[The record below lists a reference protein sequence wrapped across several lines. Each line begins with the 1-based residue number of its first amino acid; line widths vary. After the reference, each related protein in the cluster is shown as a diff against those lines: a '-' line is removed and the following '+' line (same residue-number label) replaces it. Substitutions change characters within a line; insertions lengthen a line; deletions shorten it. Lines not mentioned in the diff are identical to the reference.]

1 MTLKRTI
8 EKMSPLPF
16 SILFLLFF
24 VAAAS
29 TTKNKNDEKQEC
41 VYSIYVRTG
50 SIIKSGTDASIS
62 LTLADSSA
70 NQFHIPD
77 LVSWGGLM
85 GPQHNYFERTSLDVF
100 SGRATCGLRGPI
112 CSLNLTSDG
121 AGAHHGWY
129 CDSVEVT
136 ATGPHLPCSQTL
148 FYVQQWLASDAAPY
162 QLYAYVNGC
171 DGVER
176 ERRLVVGAAAAEARK
191 WSILMAAI
199 KAPRWLDE
207 ILTSYLKLLRLPD
220 HR

>member
-1 MTLKRTI
+1 
-8 EKMSPLPF
+8 MSRLPF
-16 SILFLLFF
+16 SILFLLL

-29 TTKNKNDEKQEC
+29 ATKIKNGEKEEC

-70 NQFHIPD
+70 NQIHIPD

-85 GPQHNYFERTSLDVF
+85 GPQHNYFERASLDVF

-129 CDSVEVT
+129 CDSVEIT

-148 FYVQQWLASDAAPY
+148 FYVQQWLATDAAPY

-176 ERRLVVGAAAAEARK
+176 ERRLVVGAAAVEVN
-191 WSILMAAI
+191 
-199 KAPRWLDE
+199 
-207 ILTSYLKLLRLPD
+207 
-220 HR
+220 